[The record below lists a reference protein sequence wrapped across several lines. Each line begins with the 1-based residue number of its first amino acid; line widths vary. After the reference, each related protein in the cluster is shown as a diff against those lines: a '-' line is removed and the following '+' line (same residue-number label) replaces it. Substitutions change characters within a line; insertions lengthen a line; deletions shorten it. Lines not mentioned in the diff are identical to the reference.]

1 MAQILLKFVT
11 LLVLVVSLIDAVD
24 CSAKFP
30 LNLHFMGK
38 VTEAGNPSTC
48 ADGECFLLLLNYKL

>member
-30 LNLHFMGK
+30 LNLNFMGK

-48 ADGECFLLLLNYKL
+48 ADGECFLL